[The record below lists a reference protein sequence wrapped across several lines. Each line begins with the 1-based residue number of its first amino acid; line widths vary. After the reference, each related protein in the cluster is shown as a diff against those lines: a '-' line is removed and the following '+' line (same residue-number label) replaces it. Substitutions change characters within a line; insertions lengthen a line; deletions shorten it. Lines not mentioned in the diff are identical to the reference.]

1 MEIVKVT
8 NDNFEVEVLN
18 NDKPVLIDFNAT
30 WCGPCK
36 MMFPVLE
43 EIAATDKI
51 KVVSV
56 DIDDNDELADKYQVS
71 SIPCLVI
78 LNEGKEVKRNV
89 GMISKDDLEKFI
101 GN

>member
-8 NDNFEVEVLN
+8 NDNFEAEVLN
-18 NDKPVLIDFNAT
+18 CDKPVLIDFNAA

-36 MMFPVLE
+36 IMLPILE
-43 EIAATDKI
+43 EIAATNKI
-51 KVVSV
+51 KIVSI
-56 DIDDNDELADKYQVS
+56 DIDDNDELVDKYQVS
-71 SIPCLVI
+71 SIPCLVM

-89 GMISKDDLEKFI
+89 GMISKDDLERFI